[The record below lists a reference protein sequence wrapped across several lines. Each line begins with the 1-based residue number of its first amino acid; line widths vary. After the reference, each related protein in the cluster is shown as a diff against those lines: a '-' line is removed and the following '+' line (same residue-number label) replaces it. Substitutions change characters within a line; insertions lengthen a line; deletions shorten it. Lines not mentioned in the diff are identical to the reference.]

1 MDWNHQKF
9 VDYRKSISE
18 KIKFKDESNESKASF
33 KFMFNSLK
41 NKGLELEFWISDAS
55 NEIRTA
61 FKEEFNLSDDL
72 I

>member
-1 MDWNHQKF
+1 MNQMNQKQ
-9 VDYRKSISE
+9 VL
-18 KIKFKDESNESKASF
+18 N
-33 KFMFNSLK
+33 FMFNSLK
-41 NKGLELEFWISDAS
+41 NKGLEPEFWISDAS

>member
-1 MDWNHQKF
+1 
-9 VDYRKSISE
+9 
-18 KIKFKDESNESKASF
+18 
-33 KFMFNSLK
+33 MFNSLK